1 MGTPPV
7 ESVPAGEP
15 NRREVKPFAS
25 PLASMRVMTT
35 DADLLRTDTT
45 FETFVQRH
53 RAMLHRY
60 VVRRLGP
67 NDADD
72 IVNEVFTVAFV
83 RRQDFDGTNARPW
96 LFGITTNLIRR
107 HARTEARQLRD
118 FGLSGIDPQAPERPE
133 ADVAVS
139 AAVARAL
146 HDMKPKHRDALFLF
160 AVAGLPIE
168 EIAQAMDAPVA
179 TVKTWIHRA
188 RKHGQKVLDADGFR
202 ANRTGTEK
210 GRTP

>member
-1 MGTPPV
+1 
-7 ESVPAGEP
+7 
-15 NRREVKPFAS
+15 
-25 PLASMRVMTT
+25 MRVMTT
-35 DADLLRTDTT
+35 DADLLSAD
-45 FETFVQRH
+45 ETFDVFVHRH

-72 IVNEVFTVAFV
+72 IVNEVFIVAFT
-83 RRQDFDGTNARPW
+83 RRHDFDAANARPW

-107 HARTEARQLRD
+107 HARTEARQLRQ
-118 FGLSGIDPQAPERPE
+118 FGSSGIDPQAPERPE

-160 AVAGLPIE
+160 AVAELSIQ
-168 EIAQAMDAPVA
+168 EIAEAMDAPVA
-179 TVKTWIHRA
+179 TVKTWLHRA
-188 RKHGQKVLDADGFR
+188 RRHGQKVLDAEGFR
-202 ANRTGTEK
+202 ARETNKEK